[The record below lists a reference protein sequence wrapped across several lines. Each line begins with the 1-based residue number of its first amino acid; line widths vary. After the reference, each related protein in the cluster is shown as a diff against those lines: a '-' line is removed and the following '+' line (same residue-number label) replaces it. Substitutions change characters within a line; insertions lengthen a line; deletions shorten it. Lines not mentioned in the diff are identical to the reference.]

1 MKESIGSRVGR
12 LISGSVHALIDAVEN
27 AAPDVVMEQ
36 AMREIDGAVDEVR
49 AELGKVLATRH
60 HASKRLM
67 EENRRHEELSANIEV
82 ALKQGRDD
90 LAEAAVSRQFDIE
103 AQIPVLEGTITE
115 SAAKQKELEGYVAA
129 LQARRREM
137 ESELAQFRAAQRERA
152 AAAGATSSGGSGGSR
167 PAGVAGKVEKAES
180 AFNRALTNATG
191 VPGSAG
197 NLRDG
202 ARIAEL
208 EELARS
214 NRIRERLESL
224 KARNKE

>member
-103 AQIPVLEGTITE
+103 AQIPVLEHTITD
-115 SAAKQKELEGYVAA
+115 SAAKQKELEGYIAA

-137 ESELAQFRAAQRERA
+137 ETELAQFRASQRERA
-152 AAAGATSSGGSGGSR
+152 AATASVATGSAGTR
-167 PAGVAGKVEKAES
+167 NAGVAGKVEKAES
-180 AFNRALTNATG
+180 AFNRAMTNATG
-191 VPGSAG
+191 VPGSPG

-202 ARIAEL
+202 AKIAEL
-208 EELARS
+208 EELARA

-224 KARNKE
+224 KARSKE